1 MEGDLFLGYCDITN
15 DRVTVVIEINNATQ
29 LGPVEFQCSAENPSG
44 RTPNVS
50 ATIDLTG
57 IPFIH
62 TCPFIPPSV
71 NQFIHH
77 SSIYPSIQLFIDP
90 FIHPLIHY
98 SIHRSNQYPYS
109 TL

>member
-29 LGPVEFQCSAENPSG
+29 LGPVVLQCSAENPSG
-44 RTPNVS
+44 HTQNVS

-57 IPFIH
+57 IPSIH
-62 TCPFIPPSV
+62 TYPSI

-77 SSIYPSIQLFIDP
+77 SSIHPFIQLFIDP
-90 FIHPLIHY
+90 FVHPFIH
-98 SIHRSNQYPYS
+98 S
-109 TL
+109 

>member
-57 IPFIH
+57 IPSIH
-62 TCPFIPPSV
+62 TCLFIPPPV

-77 SSIYPSIQLFIDP
+77 SSIHPSIHLFKCS
-90 FIHPLIHY
+90 LIH
-98 SIHRSNQYPYS
+98 SFI
-109 TL
+109 L